1 MFRVLFLW
9 VVLIFQLNAFAQSV
23 VGGNQVEK
31 TALENEYLI
40 KTSIKGLK
48 QVDIAKLIVEVDS
61 NHQFKKSANNPY
73 FFDRDQQGIKFYI
86 MEIPPSGEINLEFLI
101 VLADHGNFDFPIKI
115 QYAKNDEKR
124 QLDLPTIKIAN
135 LPLLAVE
142 SQNSKET
149 EQEKLLAEQ
158 KLEQEKLAKNSARL
172 NAEREEKEKQEAI
185 KAKETAEKLAA
196 ETERI
201 TKEKAQQE
209 AQAKLLAKQNAKEL
223 ADKLVREK
231 AEEQKLLAEQ
241 KAIELA
247 VAENKTTSTKYYS
260 VQLLSLSNFSEERL
274 KSYCKKHNLPINE
287 IIKRPIGAM
296 VKISYGKVN
305 SQEAATQLQQKLKR
319 DHQINESFIVVL

>member
-1 MFRVLFLW
+1 MMFRVLFLCG
-9 VVLIFQLNAFAQSV
+9 VLIFQLNTFAQSV

-31 TALENEYLI
+31 TTHENEYLI

-73 FFDRDQQGIKFYI
+73 FFDRNQQEVKFYI
-86 MEIPPSGEINLEFLI
+86 MEIPPSGEVNLEFLI
-101 VLADHGNFDFPIKI
+101 VLADHGNFNFPIKI

-124 QLDLPTIKIAN
+124 QLDLPTIEIAN

-142 SQNSKET
+142 SQNSKEI

-158 KLEQEKLAKNSARL
+158 KLEQEKLAKNIAKL
-172 NAEREEKEKQEAI
+172 NAEQEEKEKQEAI

-201 TKEKAQQE
+201 AKEKAQQE
-209 AQAKLLAKQNAKEL
+209 TQAKLLAEQNAK
-223 ADKLVREK
+223 
-231 AEEQKLLAEQ
+231 
-241 KAIELA
+241 ELA

-274 KSYCKKHNLPINE
+274 KSYCKTHNLPINE
-287 IIKRPIGAM
+287 IIKRPVGAM

-319 DHQINESFIVVL
+319 DHQIESSFVVKLP